1 MTELSNKEISSTL
14 DTLKMASAVAIL
26 LSSVFSFYYFAELSV
41 LIRVLAVIFSVIL
54 SLIIF
59 FSTQRGI
66 IFWDFIQGSR
76 VEMRKVVWPTKQE
89 TIQTTLTVFMFV
101 LVLGI
106 FFWLLDFLLLYI
118 TTSITSYGLYRYG
131 TSMVCITSLF

>member
-26 LSSVFSFYYFAELSV
+26 LSSVFGFYYFAELSV
-41 LIRVLAVIFSVIL
+41 LIKVLAVIFSVIL

-118 TTSITSYGLYRYG
+118 TTSITS
-131 TSMVCITSLF
+131 

>member
-1 MTELSNKEISSTL
+1 MTEVSNKEISSTL

-41 LIRVLAVIFSVIL
+41 LIRVVVVIFSVIL

-66 IFWDFIQGSR
+66 IFWDFLQGSR

-118 TTSITSYGLYRYG
+118 TTSITS
-131 TSMVCITSLF
+131 

>member
-26 LSSVFSFYYFAELSV
+26 LSSVFGFYYFAELSV
-41 LIRVLAVIFSVIL
+41 LIKVLAVIFSEIL
-54 SLIIF
+54 SLLIF

-66 IFWDFIQGSR
+66 IFWDFLQGSR

-89 TIQTTLTVFMFV
+89 TIQTTLTVFVFV

-118 TTSITSYGLYRYG
+118 TTSITS
-131 TSMVCITSLF
+131 

>member
-26 LSSVFSFYYFAELSV
+26 LSSVFSFYYFSELSV
-41 LIRVLAVIFSVIL
+41 LIRVLVVIFSVIL
-54 SLIIF
+54 SLMIF

-118 TTSITSYGLYRYG
+118 TTSITS
-131 TSMVCITSLF
+131 

>member
-1 MTELSNKEISSTL
+1 MTEVSNKEISSTL

-41 LIRVLAVIFSVIL
+41 LIRVLAVIFSVIM

-66 IFWDFIQGSR
+66 IFWDFLQGSR

-89 TIQTTLTVFMFV
+89 TIQTTLTVFVFV

-118 TTSITSYGLYRYG
+118 TTSITS
-131 TSMVCITSLF
+131 

>member
-26 LSSVFSFYYFAELSV
+26 VSSVLSFYYFAELSL

-54 SLIIF
+54 SLLIF

-66 IFWDFIQGSR
+66 IFWDFLQGSR

-118 TTSITSYGLYRYG
+118 TTSITS
-131 TSMVCITSLF
+131 

>member
-26 LSSVFSFYYFAELSV
+26 LSSVFSFYYFSELSV
-41 LIRVLAVIFSVIL
+41 LIRVLVVIFSVIL
-54 SLIIF
+54 SLMIF

-89 TIQTTLTVFMFV
+89 TIQTTLTVFVFV

-118 TTSITSYGLYRYG
+118 TTSITS
-131 TSMVCITSLF
+131 

>member
-1 MTELSNKEISSTL
+1 MTEVSNKEISSTL
-14 DTLKMASAVAIL
+14 DTFKMASAVAIL
-26 LSSVFSFYYFAELSV
+26 LSSVFGFYYFAELSL

-54 SLIIF
+54 SLLIF

-66 IFWDFIQGSR
+66 IFWDFLQGSR

-89 TIQTTLTVFMFV
+89 TIQTTLTVFVFV

-118 TTSITSYGLYRYG
+118 TTSITS
-131 TSMVCITSLF
+131 

>member
-14 DTLKMASAVAIL
+14 DTLKMALAVAIL

-66 IFWDFIQGSR
+66 IFWDFLQGSR

-89 TIQTTLTVFMFV
+89 TIQTTLTVFVFV

-118 TTSITSYGLYRYG
+118 TTSITS
-131 TSMVCITSLF
+131 

>member
-26 LSSVFSFYYFAELSV
+26 LSSVFGFYYFAELSL

-54 SLIIF
+54 SLLIF

-66 IFWDFIQGSR
+66 IFWDFLQGSR

-89 TIQTTLTVFMFV
+89 TIQTTLTVFVFV

-118 TTSITSYGLYRYG
+118 TTSITS
-131 TSMVCITSLF
+131 

>member
-41 LIRVLAVIFSVIL
+41 LIRVLVVIFSVIL
-54 SLIIF
+54 SLMIF

-118 TTSITSYGLYRYG
+118 TTSITS
-131 TSMVCITSLF
+131 

>member
-41 LIRVLAVIFSVIL
+41 LIRVLVVIFSVIL
-54 SLIIF
+54 SLMIF

-89 TIQTTLTVFMFV
+89 TIQTTLTVFVFV

-106 FFWLLDFLLLYI
+106 FFWLLVFLLLYI
-118 TTSITSYGLYRYG
+118 TTSITS
-131 TSMVCITSLF
+131 

>member
-1 MTELSNKEISSTL
+1 VTELSNKGISSTL

-26 LSSVFSFYYFAELSV
+26 LSSVISFYYFSELSV

-54 SLIIF
+54 SLMIF

-66 IFWDFIQGSR
+66 IFWDFLQGSR

-89 TIQTTLTVFMFV
+89 TIQTTLTVFVFV

-118 TTSITSYGLYRYG
+118 TTSITS
-131 TSMVCITSLF
+131 

>member
-1 MTELSNKEISSTL
+1 MTEVSNKEISSTL

-41 LIRVLAVIFSVIL
+41 LIRVLVVIFSVIL
-54 SLIIF
+54 SLMIF

-118 TTSITSYGLYRYG
+118 TTSITS
-131 TSMVCITSLF
+131 

>member
-41 LIRVLAVIFSVIL
+41 LIRVLVVIFSVIL

-66 IFWDFIQGSR
+66 IFWDFLQGSR

-118 TTSITSYGLYRYG
+118 TTSITS
-131 TSMVCITSLF
+131 

>member
-41 LIRVLAVIFSVIL
+41 RIRVLAVIFSVIL

-66 IFWDFIQGSR
+66 IFWDFLQGSR

-89 TIQTTLTVFMFV
+89 TIQTTLTVFVFV

-118 TTSITSYGLYRYG
+118 TTSITS
-131 TSMVCITSLF
+131 

>member
-118 TTSITSYGLYRYG
+118 TTSITS
-131 TSMVCITSLF
+131 

>member
-41 LIRVLAVIFSVIL
+41 LIRVLVVIFCVIL
-54 SLIIF
+54 SLMIF

-66 IFWDFIQGSR
+66 IFWDFLQGSR

-118 TTSITSYGLYRYG
+118 TTSITS
-131 TSMVCITSLF
+131 

>member
-1 MTELSNKEISSTL
+1 
-14 DTLKMASAVAIL
+14 MASAVAIL
-26 LSSVFSFYYFAELSV
+26 LSSVFGFYYFAELSV
-41 LIRVLAVIFSVIL
+41 LIKVLAVIFSVIL
-54 SLIIF
+54 SLMIF

-66 IFWDFIQGSR
+66 IFWDFLQGSR

-89 TIQTTLTVFMFV
+89 TIQTTLTVFVFV

-118 TTSITSYGLYRYG
+118 TTSITS
-131 TSMVCITSLF
+131 